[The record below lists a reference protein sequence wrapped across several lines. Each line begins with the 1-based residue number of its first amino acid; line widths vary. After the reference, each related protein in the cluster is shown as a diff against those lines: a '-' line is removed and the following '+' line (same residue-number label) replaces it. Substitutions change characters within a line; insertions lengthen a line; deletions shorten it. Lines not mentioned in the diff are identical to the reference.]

1 MTEDRQ
7 SYGCGRMYVC
17 VPTRPTIMT
26 NRHHKTPPWRI
37 FGAAVRQRFAY
48 SATTTVSAVRAA
60 LPAYMLLPHSEW

>member
-48 SATTTVSAVRAA
+48 STTTHRICSSGCAA
-60 LPAYMLLPHSEW
+60 GIYVVTT